1 MLKLDQFP
9 FTKVANWLSEGEVV
23 PFLGA
28 AASRIGVTGKSRLPT
43 AQGLARELMT
53 QMGGA
58 FSGDE
63 SDDLAKVAQFFD
75 SLFGRPE
82 LYDYLHDRFQMKQAD
97 APVARVARLLAT
109 VPNHIKPLFI
119 ITTNYDPLVER
130 AFQEK
135 QRPLCVI
142 TQNMREPHP
151 EYGAGYIEVKYP
163 DGTVERGFG
172 RDFQLSDPRF
182 PLGSDPRFP
191 PGTAFLFKMHGSAHR
206 TTGEIRDDL
215 IITEDDYVD
224 FIINSGGPSSPI
236 FPPSALDAAYKT
248 RPFLFLG
255 YSLND
260 WNFRVFLR
268 LLYRR
273 NTLSGNGQRKHFA
286 IQLAPRPLEEQLWQ
300 QRNVNV
306 FDGDL
311 AEFCDRLEGIWA
323 KETEEEEQTA

>member
-1 MLKLDQFP
+1 M
-9 FTKVANWLSEGEVV
+9 E
-23 PFLGA
+23 
-28 AASRIGVTGKSRLPT
+28 
-43 AQGLARELMT
+43 
-53 QMGGA
+53 GA

-82 LYDYLHDRFQMKQAD
+82 LYNYLHNRFQMKQLN
-97 APVARVARLLAT
+97 APIARVAKLLAT
-109 VPNHIKPLFI
+109 VPNHGKPLFM

-135 QRPLCVI
+135 QRSLCVI

-163 DGTVERGFG
+163 DGTVESSFG

-182 PLGSDPRFP
+182 S

-206 TTGEIRDDL
+206 SKGGVNDDL
-215 IITEDDYVD
+215 IITEDD
-224 FIINSGGPSSPI
+224 
-236 FPPSALDAAYKT
+236 AAYKI

-268 LLYRR
+268 LLARR

-286 IQLAPRPLEEQLWQ
+286 IQQTPRPLEEQLWQ

-306 FDGDL
+306 FDGEL

-323 KETEEEEQTA
+323 KEKERTP